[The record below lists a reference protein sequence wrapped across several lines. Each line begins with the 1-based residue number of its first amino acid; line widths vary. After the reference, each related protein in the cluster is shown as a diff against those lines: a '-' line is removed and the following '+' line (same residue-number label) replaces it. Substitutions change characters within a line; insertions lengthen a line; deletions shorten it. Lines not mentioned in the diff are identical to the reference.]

1 MKNKIGLSKIALA
14 LIISGLSFI
23 TIADEKAVEKI
34 VDKEELS
41 QIRLKIQKEKLNQ
54 EYEQEKLNK
63 LRIKQ
68 EQNKIE
74 DQITGQPINS
84 KQDEAMKPTEEDILS
99 KEQGIQQNVGFV
111 YKTGESDNKVKE
123 SNNILDSLT
132 GNNSEGDQENP
143 DNLAK
148 VLQKF
153 DELKKESDITLKVA
167 NEYVVVKSLVST
179 ELDMLSIYDGKK
191 SAKVRFAYLH
201 DDGIQKRKVITVVS
215 IVEGKTFKI
224 EEDIYKVEKLDS
236 DGLVILNTKTKEE
249 IILTKNS

>member
-14 LIISGLSFI
+14 LIISGLSFT
-23 TIADEKAVEKI
+23 TIAAEKV

-54 EYEQEKLNK
+54 ELEQEKLNK

-68 EQNKIE
+68 EQGKIE
-74 DQITGQPINS
+74 DQINGGSALI
-84 KQDEAMKPTEEDILS
+84 KKEDEMKPNEEEILS
-99 KEQGIQQNVGFV
+99 REQNIPQNVGFI
-111 YKTGESDNKVKE
+111 YKNEASTSKPQK
-123 SNNILDSLT
+123 SNNILDALT
-132 GNNSEGDQENP
+132 GEGNTASEDNP
-143 DNLAK
+143 DDLSK

-153 DELKKESDITLKVA
+153 DALKKESDSTLKMA
-167 NEYVVVKSLVST
+167 SEYVVVKTLVET

-191 SAKVRFAYLH
+191 SAKIRFAYLH
-201 DDGIQKRKVITVVS
+201 DDGIQKRKVITVVNV
-215 IVEGKTFKI
+215 VEGKTFKI
-224 EEDIYKVEKLDS
+224 EDDIYKVENLDS